1 MAAFGESRMFPAF
14 FSSQSGFQAPY
25 RVQDEE
31 EAAKLIGVFQQG
43 KAHVGPG
50 TEGQKVESFFVVCLL
65 LLLLFFFF
73 LRKSLLLIVQTA
85 SKVIGGYKP
94 LASWTR
100 TCPWLS

>member
-1 MAAFGESRMFPAF
+1 MFPAF

-65 LLLLFFFF
+65 LLLLLLF

>member
-65 LLLLFFFF
+65 LLLLLLF

>member
-50 TEGQKVESFFVVCLL
+50 TEGQKVESFFV
-65 LLLLFFFF
+65 F
-73 LRKSLLLIVQTA
+73 LILKDALCT
-85 SKVIGGYKP
+85 VIE
-94 LASWTR
+94 AVV
-100 TCPWLS
+100 LSFKIPCF

>member
-1 MAAFGESRMFPAF
+1 MFPAF

-25 RVQDEE
+25 RVQDEL

-65 LLLLFFFF
+65 LLLLVFFKKIFASYCTNS
-73 LRKSLLLIVQTA
+73 LKSNRRI
-85 SKVIGGYKP
+85 
-94 LASWTR
+94 
-100 TCPWLS
+100 